1 MSSCKCGFTTDI
13 EKKCNG
19 THKIVKAVREEIAK
33 QINEIDLNSKDYV
46 SLNALGMKMIAIKII
61 EGKNV

>member
-13 EKKCNG
+13 EKQCNG
-19 THKIVKAVREEIAK
+19 THKVVKAVREEIAK
-33 QINEIDLNSKDYV
+33 QISAIDLGAKDYV
-46 SLNALGMKMIAIKII
+46 SLNALGMKMIAIKIA